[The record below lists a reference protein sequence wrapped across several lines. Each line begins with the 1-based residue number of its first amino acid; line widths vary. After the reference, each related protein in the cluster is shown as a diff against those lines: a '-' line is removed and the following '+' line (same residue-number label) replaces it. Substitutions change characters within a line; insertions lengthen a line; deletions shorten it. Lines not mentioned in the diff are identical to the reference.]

1 MTRSRCLLAVT
12 LFFFLVPGRL
22 FAQSKELTRMR
33 VSYSS
38 IGAASLATW
47 VAADA
52 GIFNKH
58 GLDVG
63 LIYIGG
69 GPQAMAT
76 TIANETQ
83 ITQGAGTGSI
93 LAKLGGADTVMVATI
108 IDTTPQSLMVIPEI
122 RSPQDLIGKK
132 LGVTRFG
139 ALSDFGVRKYLQ
151 KVALDPN
158 KDVTILQLGGLPEI
172 LAAMQGGA
180 IHGGALSSP
189 VQSKAKQLGYKEMMD
204 LGALGVR
211 YPGTAY
217 MTTEGFIKN
226 NRPLML
232 QFLRAVI
239 ESTHYLSRN
248 KEVALR
254 VLKKYTKIEEPV
266 VLEETF
272 QLFTQRY
279 FRYVPTSSPE
289 EVKTVL
295 DQIKDKDPRARTT
308 DYDSFIR
315 GDLMREIEQSG
326 FIKSLSRG

>member
-1 MTRSRCLLAVT
+1 MILKRGIPVIALFLLSLPAG
-12 LFFFLVPGRL
+12 LS
-22 FAQSKELTRMR
+22 AQGQSLTRMR

-38 IGAASLATW
+38 IGAASLPTW
-47 VAADA
+47 VGTDT

-58 GLDVG
+58 GLDVS

-69 GPQAMAT
+69 GPRAMAT

-93 LAKLGGADTVMVATI
+93 LARLGGADTVTVATTI
-108 IDTTPQSLMVIPEI
+108 NTTPQSLMVIPEI
-122 RSPQDLIGKK
+122 RSAKELKGKK

-151 KVALDPN
+151 TVGLDAET
-158 KDVTILQLGGLPEI
+158 DVTLLQIGGLPEI
-172 LAAMQGGA
+172 LAAMQSGA

-189 VQSKAKQLGYKEMMD
+189 ALTKAKQLGFRELMD
-204 LGALGVR
+204 LGELGIR
-211 YPGTAY
+211 YPGTSY
-217 MTTEGFIKN
+217 MTTEAYIKN
-226 NRPLML
+226 HRALVI
-232 QFLRAVI
+232 QFLKGVI
-239 ESTHYLSRN
+239 ESTHYLNRN
-248 KEVALR
+248 KEVAIR
-254 VLKKYTKIEEPV
+254 VLKKYTKIDEPP
-266 VLEETF
+266 VLEDTY

-279 FRYVPTSSPE
+279 YRLMPTSSPE

-308 DYDSFIR
+308 DYDRFIR
-315 GDLMREIEQSG
+315 NDLLREIEQSG

>member
-1 MTRSRCLLAVT
+1 MILNAGFLSLLFSCCRERT
-12 LFFFLVPGRL
+12 GFLLKR
-22 FAQSKELTRMR
+22 KHLTRMR

-47 VAADA
+47 VGTDA

-69 GPQAMAT
+69 GPRAMAT

-108 IDTTPQSLMVIPEI
+108 LNTTPQSLMVIPEI
-122 RSPQDLIGKK
+122 RAPQDLRGKK

-151 KVALDPN
+151 KVGLDPE

-172 LAAMQGGA
+172 LAAIQSGA

-189 VQSKAKQLGYKEMMD
+189 ALTKAKQLGYKEMMD
-204 LGALGVR
+204 LGALGIS
-211 YPGTAY
+211 YPGTSY
-217 MTTEGFIKN
+217 MTTETFIKN
-226 NRPLML
+226 HRP
-232 QFLRAVI
+232 QSSSFSRA
-239 ESTHYLSRN
+239 LSRARIISAATKKSPSACSRN
-248 KEVALR
+248 IPRSTSRRCWRKPINYSPSAIFASCRLR
-254 VLKKYTKIEEPV
+254 RT
-266 VLEETF
+266 
-272 QLFTQRY
+272 
-279 FRYVPTSSPE
+279 E

-326 FIKSLSRG
+326 FIKNLSRG

>member
-1 MTRSRCLLAVT
+1 MIRKPMFLGSHA
-12 LFFFLVPGRL
+12 LFPARPGPAW

-108 IDTTPQSLMVIPEI
+108 LDTTPQSLMVIPEI
-122 RSPQDLIGKK
+122 RSPQDLNGKK

-151 KVALDPN
+151 TVALDPN

-172 LAAMQGGA
+172 LAAMQGGS

-204 LGALGVR
+204 LGALGIR
-211 YPGTAY
+211 YPGTSY
-217 MTTEGFIKN
+217 MTTEVFIKN
-226 NRPLML
+226 NRPLVL

-266 VLEETF
+266 GAGGNLSVIYPT
-272 QLFTQRY
+272 LFSLRADLIAGGSKN
-279 FRYVPTSSPE
+279 RPRP
-289 EVKTVL
+289 
-295 DQIKDKDPRARTT
+295 DQGQGPPRAHHR
-308 DYDSFIR
+308 
-315 GDLMREIEQSG
+315 L
-326 FIKSLSRG
+326 

>member
-1 MTRSRCLLAVT
+1 MNQKAFVLISV
-12 LFFFLVPGRL
+12 FLVVIASTHVL
-22 FAQSKELTRMR
+22 AQSKDLVRLR

-38 IGAASLATW
+38 IGAASWSTWLAKD
-47 VAADA
+47 V
-52 GIFNKH
+52 GIFQKY

-69 GPQAMAT
+69 GPRAMST

-93 LAKLGGADTVMVATI
+93 LAKLAGADTVMIASI
-108 IDTTPQSLMVIPEI
+108 LDTTPQSLMVIPEI
-122 RSPQDLIGKK
+122 RSPQDLKGKK

-151 KVALDPN
+151 KIGLEPE

-172 LAAMQGGA
+172 LGAMQGGS

-189 VQSKAKQLGYKEMMD
+189 ILTKAKQLGYKEMAD
-204 LGALGVR
+204 LGALGIK

-217 MTTEGFIKN
+217 MTTESFIKS
-226 NRPLML
+226 NRPQLV
-232 QFLRAVI
+232 QFLKSIIAATYYIRK
-239 ESTHYLSRN
+239 N
-248 KEVALR
+248 KEVSIDI
-254 VLKKYTKIEEPV
+254 LKKYTKVEEAPV
-266 VLEETF
+266 LDETY

-279 FRYVPTSSPE
+279 LRLVPTSSSE

-295 DQIKDKDPRARTT
+295 EQIKDKDPRARTT

-315 GDLMREIEQSG
+315 GDIMREIEQSG
-326 FIKSLSRG
+326 FIKSLGPG

>member
-1 MTRSRCLLAVT
+1 MQRSLALLIVAIVSFCLRTDGLT
-12 LFFFLVPGRL
+12 
-22 FAQSKELTRMR
+22 QNKEPSRIR

-38 IGAASLATW
+38 IGAASLPTW
-47 VAADA
+47 LALDA
-52 GIFNKH
+52 GIFQKY

-69 GPQAMAT
+69 GPRAMST

-93 LAKLGGADTVMVATI
+93 LAKLGGADTVMFATLL
-108 IDTTPQSLMVIPEI
+108 DTTPQSLMTHATI
-122 RSPQDLIGKK
+122 RSPQDLKGKK

-151 KVALDPN
+151 KIGLDAE
-158 KDVTILQLGGLPEI
+158 KDLTILQLGGLAEI
-172 LAAMQGGA
+172 LAALQSGA

-189 VQSKAKQLGYKEMMD
+189 ALTKAKQLGFNEMID
-204 LGALGVR
+204 LGDLGIR
-211 YPGTAY
+211 YPGLSY
-217 MTTEGFIKN
+217 MTTEAYIKT
-226 NRPLML
+226 NRPIVSN
-232 QFLRAVI
+232 FLKAII
-239 ESTHYLSRN
+239 ESTHYLKRN
-248 KEVALR
+248 KEVSLR
-254 VLKKYTKIEEPV
+254 VLKKYTKIDEPA
-266 VLEETF
+266 VLDETY

-279 FRYVPTSSPE
+279 FRLVPTSSTE

-315 GDLMREIEQSG
+315 GDVLREIEQSG
-326 FIKSLSRG
+326 FFKQLAKG